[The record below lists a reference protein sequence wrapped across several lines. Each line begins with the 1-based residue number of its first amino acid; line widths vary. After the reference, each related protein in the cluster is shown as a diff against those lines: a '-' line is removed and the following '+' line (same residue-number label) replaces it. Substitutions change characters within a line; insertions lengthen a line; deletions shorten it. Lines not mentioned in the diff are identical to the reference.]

1 LIDLMKDEI
10 KLLIF
15 LAVIAIAAV
24 IFVKPLNERITGLS
38 PDQASKKE
46 KRHVGMVPGA
56 NPRVEEV
63 QEMLKELK
71 FYAGF
76 VDGKMGKETKNALTA
91 FQKRNNIAAT
101 GKVDLKTLNELR
113 KQTSVWFEDSKPPV
127 KNKDGASDRE
137 ISYDIKTVQL
147 LLKST
152 GFYKGKIDGK
162 MGPETVKAIKRFQ
175 RSKNLKA
182 SGIINVK
189 TWEKLKKF

>member
-1 LIDLMKDEI
+1 MGLFFDCNRIYFIVLLGCEHHIHPADNLTKKSI
-10 KLLIF
+10 LVIQKLRIF
-15 LAVIAIAAV
+15 L
-24 IFVKPLNERITGLS
+24 N
-38 PDQASKKE
+38 DKKL
-46 KRHVGMVPGA
+46 
-56 NPRVEEV
+56 RVV
-63 QEMLKELK
+63 W
-71 FYAGF
+71 
-76 VDGKMGKETKNALTA
+76 NS
-91 FQKRNNIAAT
+91 NIAAT